1 MKDYEIKKKN
11 SLYIYHYNATSVR
24 GKLSDFNSHF
34 SDQEFDI
41 ISVAELWLNDS
52 IYDGEILSGL
62 QYNIYRKY
70 RNLKRTSKC
79 DAGGVL

>member
-1 MKDYEIKKKN
+1 M
-11 SLYIYHYNATSVR
+11 R

-62 QYNIYRKY
+62 QYNIYRKG
-70 RNLKRTSKC
+70 RNLKRTSKR
-79 DAGGVL
+79 DGGGVLCAIHNSLSSIRRENLKSDA